1 METNN
6 NEQKL
11 VSWDKLTIQQQ
22 NEIAEEVKAVL
33 DTASDAFKYN
43 SMIIGMSFAAMD
55 VDGAVHEAAKTGNLP
70 LMNSTA
76 IYVRNHH
83 KLFQNI
89 LRGNMAVHED
99 FSDRLEAVFT
109 KHGVDVKEAGELYAA
124 LRGAG
129 ERIYAKALGISDEE
143 CVRHI
148 KAEKAMNDLWEAL
161 FGKND

>member
-11 VSWDKLTIQQQ
+11 VLWNKLTIQQQ
-22 NEIAEEVKAVL
+22 NEVAEEVKAVL
-33 DTASDAFKYN
+33 DTASDIFKYN

-55 VDGAVHEAAKTGNLP
+55 VDGAVRDAAKTCNLA

-76 IYVRNHH
+76 LYVRNHH

-89 LRGNMAVHED
+89 VRGNMTVCED
-99 FSDRLEAVFT
+99 FISRLEAVFT
-109 KHGVDVKEAGELYAA
+109 KHGVDVKETGEFYAA
-124 LRGAG
+124 LRGVG
-129 ERIYAKALGISDEE
+129 ERLYAKALGISDEE
-143 CVRHI
+143 CERHI
-148 KAEKAMNDLWEAL
+148 KVEKAVNGLMEAL